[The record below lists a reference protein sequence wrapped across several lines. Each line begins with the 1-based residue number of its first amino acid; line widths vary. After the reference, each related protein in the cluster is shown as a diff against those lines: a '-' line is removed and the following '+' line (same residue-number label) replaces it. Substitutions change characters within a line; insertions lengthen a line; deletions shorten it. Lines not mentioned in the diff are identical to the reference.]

1 MIGDGI
7 AWLFMKGKLLTIE
20 DRGLRVGTVSRDF
33 SVDVTQQV
41 RIVAEEAK
49 MGSQTTGD

>member
-1 MIGDGI
+1 MMGDGI
-7 AWLFMKGKLLTIE
+7 TWLFMKGKLLTIK
-20 DRGLRVGTVSRDF
+20 DIGLRGGTISRDF

-41 RIVAEEAK
+41 RIVAEDAK